1 MEQLE
6 NTVIRLS
13 QTPKK
18 ELSINNIDINKI
30 KKNTSDKG

>member
-1 MEQLE
+1 MEQVE
-6 NTVIRLS
+6 NTIIKLS

-18 ELSINNIDINKI
+18 ELSKNNIDINKI